1 MTKYA
6 IFLLI
11 VGLLGLLTGKISW
24 AQTGPVSNSTLCGT
38 VDLTPAQALSLVQEA
53 NVALQKK
60 RASGAVFTNITY
72 IPIRPHIVRR
82 SDGSGGLS
90 LANLNRMMAAT
101 NSYYLLNGFGI
112 QFYFAGTT
120 PDYIDNDGLFNS
132 FPYPEGSTVD
142 GRDATNAMNQY
153 YIHNF
158 SASVGGYA
166 YYPTNN
172 IITTRSF
179 IGVFNNTEADINDAS
194 NRIIPHELG
203 HNFNLYHTF
212 GNNNGNSTTT
222 ELVTRGAGANC
233 TTDGDLIC
241 DTPAD
246 PYGMY
251 GADVNYVNNCPE
263 YYPNNF
269 AHDAHNE
276 YYTPSITNIMS
287 YYFPCT
293 HDFTPGQYDRMQ
305 AGLALRQSHT
315 TYTLDAPATNVSP
328 VSNLTA
334 NFTLTSIV
342 LNWQDNANN
351 EMGYFIERSTSPTS
365 GFACIGGVGPDVTTF
380 TDTKFDNRTVYYYRI
395 RPSNTT
401 TGSISSTTNVDTTIP
416 SITGLVT
423 NNITANSAVLNW
435 NSLGSGLT
443 YDVQWRVVGNATWM
457 TAFNLTG
464 TSYSPFSLT
473 PGTAYEWQV
482 KASAGTAYSG
492 PISFSTPCTA
502 PQNIYYSTN
511 RTIAFLSWFGS
522 SSPAYTLQ
530 WRQQGAANW
539 TTVTGI
545 TNSTYSLTGLTSL
558 TAYEWQV
565 QSVCSLTASS
575 TYAGPQSFTTLSC
588 QAPSG
593 QNAVSKSISAQLNW
607 YGSFDPGQT
616 FELRYRPVGTVNW
629 TSVASLTTTTYS
641 LTGLTNNTQY
651 EWQVRSICSI
661 TEFSDYSP
669 PNTFTTFCLA
679 ITGLTANP
687 NATSANLYWGYA
699 GIPEPSSIYE
709 IQYRPIGNPNWMT
722 TIGYNSGSFYNSRTI
737 TDLLANTTY
746 EARIRTLCSP
756 GVYTDYSTTVTFT
769 TGCYAP
775 NGAYISNTYSSF
787 VQLQWSIT
795 TEASSSFDL
804 RYRTVGTTD
813 WLTVGGITTQFY
825 SLTGLNGNTQYEWQ
839 VRTVCSPST
848 SSTFTPGPNFTT
860 NCHMPSGL
868 YALAKL
874 KSATL
879 NWSSDESGS
888 SYDARYRLVGTTDWT
903 TVSNLT
909 SSSVAISGLNS
920 NAGYEWQVRVR
931 CGNGSYSDFSS
942 LNTFNTAPC
951 SLPYNLVASISYNGA
966 RLSWTF
972 GNADAN
978 TRYEIQYRPTNDFA
992 NPAWYT
998 LSNLTSDSGNG
1009 YVDISG
1015 LIYNRFYEWQIRTL
1029 CSPTE
1034 STAFSASSY
1043 FATQCETPTNL
1054 IVTTTPTTARLNWS
1068 FQRAD
1073 VDTRYEA
1080 RYRVVGT
1087 TNWVFVGNLT
1097 SDTGVGYIDITG
1109 LTNNTQYEWQIRTMC
1124 SATNGSSFTPLA
1136 TFSTQCSVP
1145 SGLLANVLTNS
1156 ATLLWTQSSGAVGNY
1171 DVRYRPTGTTG
1182 WTTISNV
1189 TSTSTG
1195 ISGLTANTAY
1205 EWQAR
1210 TLCGNNVASDF
1221 SDIRSFT
1228 TNSCNSPVNLY
1239 TSNLATTSAR
1249 LNWSFYSAT
1258 AETRYEARYRAVGTI
1273 NWITLSNL
1281 TSIFGSGYFDL
1292 TGLTE
1297 TGPYEWQIR
1306 TICSPSESSAFSSSV
1321 TFRTLSPCQSM
1332 YTVKTGLWT
1341 DSTIWSCGRLPLSSD
1356 IVEIRHFVTVPTN
1369 LIVFA
1374 KKVSIDSGQRL
1385 IYSLNT
1391 QLKTGF

>member
-1 MTKYA
+1 M
-6 IFLLI
+6 
-11 VGLLGLLTGKISW
+11 
-24 AQTGPVSNSTLCGT
+24 
-38 VDLTPAQALSLVQEA
+38 TPAQALSLVQQA
-53 NVALQKK
+53 NLALQEK

-142 GRDATNAMNQY
+142 GRDAANAMNQY
-153 YIHNF
+153 YIHSF

-166 YYPTNN
+166 YYPANN
-172 IITTRSF
+172 IVTTRSF

-212 GNNNGNSTTT
+212 GNNNGNATTT

-251 GADVNYVNNCPE
+251 GADVTYVNNCPQ
-263 YYPNNF
+263 YNPNSF

-276 YYTPSITNIMS
+276 YYTPSITNLMS

-305 AGLALRQSHT
+305 AGLALRQTHT
-315 TYTLDAPATNVSP
+315 TYTLDAPATNVAP

-380 TDTKFDNRTVYYYRI
+380 TDIKFDNRTIYYYRI

-401 TGSISSTTNVDTTIP
+401 TGSFSSTANVDTTIP
-416 SITGLVT
+416 SVTGLNT
-423 NNITANSAVLNW
+423 NNITANSAVLSW

-443 YDVQWRVVGNATWM
+443 YDVQWRAVGNATW
-457 TAFNLTG
+457 TTVSNITG
-464 TSYSPFSLT
+464 ISNSLFGLT

-482 KASAGTAYSG
+482 KASASTAYSG
-492 PISFSTPCTA
+492 PIGFSTPCTA
-502 PQNIYYSTN
+502 PQNLYYSPS
-511 RTIAFLSWFGS
+511 RTVASLYWFGTG
-522 SSPAYTLQ
+522 SPTYTLQ
-530 WRQQGAANW
+530 WRQQGTANW

-545 TNSTYSLTGLTSL
+545 TNSTYSLTGLTSS

-588 QAPSG
+588 QAPTNL
-593 QNAVSKSISAQLNW
+593 NAISKSISAQLNW
-607 YGSFDPGQT
+607 YSNVDPGQT
-616 FELRYRPVGTVNW
+616 FELRYRPVGAVTW

-641 LTGLTNNTQY
+641 LTGLTNNIQY

-661 TEFSDYSP
+661 TESSDYSF

-687 NATSANLYWGYA
+687 TTTSANLYWGYA
-699 GIPEPSSIYE
+699 GIPEPSSVYE
-709 IQYRPIGNPNWMT
+709 LQYRPVGNPNWMT
-722 TIGYNSGSFYNSRTI
+722 TIGYNSGSSYNSRTL
-737 TDLLANTTY
+737 TDLLANTAY

-756 GVYTDYSTTVTFT
+756 GVNTDYSTIVTFT

-775 NGAYISNTYSSF
+775 ASNSLYISNTYSSF
-787 VQLQWSIT
+787 VQLQWSVT
-795 TEASSSFDL
+795 TDASSAFDL
-804 RYRTVGTTD
+804 RYRTVGATD
-813 WLTVGGITTQFY
+813 WSILNGITTQYY

-839 VRTVCSPST
+839 IRTVCSPST

-860 NCHMPSGL
+860 NCHIPSGL

-888 SYDARYRLVGTTDWT
+888 SYDARYRQVGTTDWT

-909 SSSVAISGLNS
+909 SSSVAITGLIS
-920 NAGYEWQVRVR
+920 NISYEWQVRVR
-931 CGNGSYSDFSS
+931 CANGSYSDFSG

-951 SLPYNLVASISYNGA
+951 SLPYNLVASVSYNGA
-966 RLSWTF
+966 RLSWSF
-972 GNADAN
+972 DNADAN
-978 TRYEIQYRPTNDFA
+978 TRYEIQYRPTMDFA
-992 NPAWYT
+992 NPGWNT
-998 LSNLTSDSGNG
+998 LSNLTSNNGNG

-1034 STAFSASSY
+1034 STVFSASSY

-1054 IVTTTPTTARLNWS
+1054 NVTTTPTTARLNWS

-1073 VDTRYEA
+1073 ADTRYEA

-1097 SDTGVGYIDITG
+1097 SDTGVGYVDITG
-1109 LTNNTQYEWQIRTMC
+1109 LTNNTQYEWQIRTLC
-1124 SATNGSSFTPLA
+1124 SVTNGSSFTPLA

-1145 SGLLANVLTNS
+1145 TGLVANVLINS
-1156 ATLLWTQSSGAVGNY
+1156 ATLFWTQLSGAVGNY
-1171 DVRYRPTGTTG
+1171 EVRYRLTGTTG

-1189 TSTSTG
+1189 TSTSTA
-1195 ISGLTANTAY
+1195 ISGLTANTVY
-1205 EWQAR
+1205 DWQVR

-1221 SDIRSFT
+1221 SDIRSFL
-1228 TNSCNSPVNLY
+1228 TNSCNTPVSLY
-1239 TSNLATTSAR
+1239 TSNLTTTSAR
-1249 LNWSFYSAT
+1249 INWSFYSAT
-1258 AETRYEARYRAVGTI
+1258 AETRYEARYRAVGTTD
-1273 NWITLSNL
+1273 WATLSNL
-1281 TSIFGSGYFDL
+1281 TSLLGSGYFDL

-1332 YTVKTGLWT
+1332 YTIKTGLWT
-1341 DSTIWSCGRLPLSSD
+1341 DPAIWSCGRLPLSSD
-1356 IVEIRHFVTVPTN
+1356 IVEIRHFVTVPAN